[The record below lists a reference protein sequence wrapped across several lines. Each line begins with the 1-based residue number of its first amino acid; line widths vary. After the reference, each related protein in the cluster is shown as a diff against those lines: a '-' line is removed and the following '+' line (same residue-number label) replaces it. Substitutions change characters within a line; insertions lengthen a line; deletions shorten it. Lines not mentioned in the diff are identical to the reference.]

1 VFTGDAR
8 MVKQI
13 LLNLLSNAIKFTP
26 DGGQVAVRAA
36 PTADGIQISVSDTG
50 IGIASDEHQAIF
62 DAFQQG
68 AGGRDAAREGTGL
81 GLSLARRFVEMH
93 NGRIWVE
100 SEMSRGSTFSFTL
113 VSQS

>member
-26 DGGQVAVRAA
+26 EGGSVAVRAA

-50 IGIASDEHQAIF
+50 IGIASEEHQVIF
-62 DAFQQG
+62 DEFQQG
-68 AGGRDAAREGTGL
+68 EGGRDAAREGTGL
-81 GLSLARRFVEMH
+81 GLSLARRFVELH

-100 SEMSRGSTFSFTL
+100 STVSEGSTFSFTL